1 MSCEHCTDPD
11 VIVKA
16 GLDAILAWIQK
27 GADELLIRRIWD
39 DVRRAMLEAGKQSDV
54 ILVDPRRMLS
64 PRTSWIHEY
73 PDGARRLVSTMAPM
87 RHVKTGGK
95 YIVTAFPIRE
105 ATMEQGFDYFSI
117 LTKETF
123 WRPIGELFDGRFEFI
138 TMEELCSTN

>member
-11 VIVKA
+11 ARV
-16 GLDAILAWIQK
+16 
-27 GADELLIRRIWD
+27 
-39 DVRRAMLEAGKQSDV
+39 AMLQAGEREDV
-54 ILVDPRRMLS
+54 VLMDPRRS
-64 PRTSWIHEY
+64 FTPRTSWVYEH
-73 PDGARRLVSTMAPM
+73 PNGVRQQVTRLAPM

-95 YIVTAFPIRE
+95 YIVTGFPVRE

-117 LTKETF
+117 ATKETF

>member
-54 ILVDPRRMLS
+54 ILVDP
-64 PRTSWIHEY
+64 
-73 PDGARRLVSTMAPM
+73 
-87 RHVKTGGK
+87 
-95 YIVTAFPIRE
+95 IRE
-105 ATMEQGFDYFSI
+105 ATMEQSFDYFSI

-123 WRPIGELFDGRFEFI
+123 WRPIGKLFDGRFEFI